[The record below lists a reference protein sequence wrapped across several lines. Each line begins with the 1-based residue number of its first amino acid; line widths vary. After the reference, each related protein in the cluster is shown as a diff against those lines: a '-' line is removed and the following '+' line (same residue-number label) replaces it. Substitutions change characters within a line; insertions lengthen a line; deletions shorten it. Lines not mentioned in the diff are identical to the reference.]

1 MSTLSLSE
9 EVTIEQEEYPVT
21 SMTRATAVVTMNTH
35 GETAVDN
42 TASEFFVDDE
52 EMTDEELTEMLE
64 AGALYRSG
72 EADITPHE
80 DLVRDLAGD

>member
-1 MSTLSLSE
+1 M
-9 EVTIEQEEYPVT
+9 
-21 SMTRATAVVTMNTH
+21 
-35 GETAVDN
+35 DD

-72 EADITPHE
+72 EADLTPHE